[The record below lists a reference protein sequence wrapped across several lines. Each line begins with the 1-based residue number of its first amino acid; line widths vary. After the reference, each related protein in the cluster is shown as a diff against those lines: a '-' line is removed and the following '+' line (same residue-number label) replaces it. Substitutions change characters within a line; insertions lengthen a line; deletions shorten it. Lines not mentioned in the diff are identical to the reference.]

1 MASSTAAI
9 QFCRECNNMLYPKEN
24 ANEKTLEFVC
34 KLCPYVEKNV
44 ASSCVRVNEII
55 KTTSQSLE
63 VIPSDLNK
71 VSDTETSECCC
82 LTMREQEHN
91 WLYII

>member
-71 VSDTETSECCC
+71 VSETETSECCC
-82 LTMREQEHN
+82 LTMREQEHT
-91 WLYII
+91 